1 MFLNNNFLVPIL
13 LLLVIMPMLATDIYL
28 PAIPAINEEFEGGAF
43 AAPDTLTSYMLGY
56 SVSLLAAGILA
67 DIYGRRT
74 VSIAGTLLFTIASIG
89 CFLASSIEG
98 LMAWRFL
105 QALGGGC
112 GTLIARIVV
121 RDSYPLMSQVK
132 ILSYLAA
139 GLVISPIAGPI
150 VGAHLSTYFGWRG
163 IFLCLAVF
171 SFSGLILLWIF
182 MKETLKECEKKSSY
196 SCSSIFSQYIALM
209 RDREFAF
216 HTIIISL
223 AWGVYFTFLSSS
235 PILIQN
241 IYRITPVEYGYI
253 FSLTISGFILGT
265 IFIRWKIG
273 SLELRNLIF
282 IAGIIILISTMTIFV
297 LVSLNVRPLPL
308 LLFFIFCSLF
318 GIGIIFPATQA
329 GVTQSFKRNI
339 GLLSGL
345 FYSIEMLFG
354 AICSYILSIFGSATW
369 LVTSALMLVLAFC
382 IVFLTI
388 SDRCFS
394 LYFQSKKFKK
404 YLEVRR

>member
-1 MFLNNNFLVPIL
+1 MSPNNKFLIPIL

-43 AAPDTLTSYMLGY
+43 AATDTLTSYMLGY
-56 SVSLLAAGILA
+56 SVSLLSAGVLA

-74 VSIAGTLLFTIASIG
+74 ISIAGTLLFSIASLG

-132 ILSYLAA
+132 ILSYLAS
-139 GLVISPIAGPI
+139 GLVISPIVGPI
-150 VGAHLSTYFGWRG
+150 VGAHISSYFGWRG
-163 IFLCLAVF
+163 IFLYLAIF

-182 MKETLKECEKKSSY
+182 MKETLKECEKKSPY
-196 SCSSIFSQYIALM
+196 TFSSIFSEYLTLM

-216 HTIIISL
+216 HTLIISL

-235 PILIQN
+235 PILIQK
-241 IYRITPVEYGYI
+241 IYSITPVVYSYI

-265 IFIRWKIG
+265 IFIRLTIG
-273 SLELRNLIF
+273 SLDLRNLIF
-282 IAGIIILISTMTIFV
+282 IAGCIILISTIAIFV
-297 LVSLNVRPLPL
+297 LSAFDVRSLPL

-318 GIGIIFPATQA
+318 GIGVIFPATQA

-369 LVTSALMLVLAFC
+369 IVTSALMVALAFC
-382 IVFLTI
+382 IVLLTI
-388 SDRCFS
+388 SDKCFS
-394 LYFQSKKFKK
+394 LYFQSKKFKNI
-404 YLEVRR
+404 